1 MRGYRRDDYLFSD
14 GDLSDILRS
23 MQDGARQ
30 MVDAIPKDQFLSNSI
45 DDLVTHISAKL
56 KPSPL
61 KLYED
66 SRTMQ
71 HTEVNIDV
79 SGYPNRNVFREHGPI
94 YVPGVRVTVSIPYSG
109 TYDLWKLKPNR
120 WQSIFP
126 HGQVTQPNN
135 EGIGSLDIIIEQP
148 NDEDPAKIKE
158 AIERELQS
166 IRVYLGSQKQQ
177 IEQHNS
183 SIESI
188 VRQHV
193 EARRERLT
201 RHDKLSD
208 LLEIPLKQDDRVP
221 SVKPIDMP
229 KIVQPLA
236 PAPKSGYKP
245 EPGIV
250 QKGYEHILSIIK
262 HVGRTFE
269 TTPKTYY
276 IHDEEELRDI
286 LLANLNSHF
295 KGGAT
300 GETFRKS
307 GKTDIKI
314 ESENR
319 SAFVAECK
327 VWKGQKEILEAIDQ
341 LLGYL
346 TWRDCKAAIVIFN
359 KHNSKFTEILDKIP
373 TILQEHPKMKKFLG
387 QKDDGEWDFIFMS
400 EEDEGRLIYVRVF
413 IFNVYYKP

>member
-14 GDLSDILRS
+14 GNLSDILRS
-23 MQDGARQ
+23 MQDGAQR
-30 MVDAIPKDQFLSNSI
+30 MVDNIPRDQFLSNSI
-45 DDLVTHISAKL
+45 DDIVAHVTGKL
-56 KPSPL
+56 KLIPL

-66 SRTMQ
+66 SKEM
-71 HTEVNIDV
+71 
-79 SGYPNRNVFREHGPI
+79 EHKEIKINKNDYGRDI
-94 YVPGVRVTVSIPYSG
+94 SVPGVRVTVSIPYSG

-120 WQSIFP
+120 WQTIFP
-126 HGQVTQPNN
+126 HGQVTPPNN
-135 EGIGSLDIIIEQP
+135 EGIGSLKIIIEQP

-166 IRVYLGSQKQQ
+166 IRFYVGSQKQQ

-193 EARRERLT
+193 EARRERIKQ
-201 RHDKLSD
+201 HDRLSD
-208 LLEIPLKQDDRVP
+208 LLEIPLKRDDRAP
-221 SVKPIDMP
+221 SIRPIDLP

-250 QKGYEHILSIIK
+250 QEVYEYILDIIK

-269 TTPKTYY
+269 TTPKTFS
-276 IHDEEELRDI
+276 IHDEEGLRDI
-286 LLANLNSHF
+286 ILANLNSHF

-307 GKTDIKI
+307 GKTDIRI

-319 SAFVAECK
+319 SAFIAECK
-327 VWKGQKEILEAIDQ
+327 VWHGQKEILESIDQ
-341 LLGYL
+341 LLSYL
-346 TWRDCKAAIVIFN
+346 TWRDCKAAFIIFN
-359 KHNSKFTEILDKIP
+359 KHNSQFSELLDKIP
-373 TILQEHPKMKKFLG
+373 CILQKHPKMKKFLG
-387 QKDDGEWDFIFMS
+387 QKDSGEWDFVFMS

-413 IFNVYYKP
+413 IFNIYCKS